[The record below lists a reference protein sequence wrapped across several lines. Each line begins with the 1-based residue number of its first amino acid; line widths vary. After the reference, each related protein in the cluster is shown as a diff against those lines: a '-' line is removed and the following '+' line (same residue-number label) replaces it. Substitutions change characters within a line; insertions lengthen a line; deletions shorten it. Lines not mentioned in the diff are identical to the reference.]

1 MVTGVDTGVVVVV
14 DMGAVVVVDTGTVV
28 VVDTGAGHGA
38 VVVVL
43 VVITGT
49 FPGTSVGVAPTT
61 VLAIVWDRDLCTT
74 CSTFTFL
81 ARQCN
86 PPQ

>member
-1 MVTGVDTGVVVVV
+1 MVTVVDT
-14 DMGAVVVVDTGTVV
+14 GAVVVVDMRAVV
-28 VVDTGAGHGA
+28 VVDTGA

-61 VLAIVWDRDLCTT
+61 VLAIMWDRDLCTT
-74 CSTFTFL
+74 CSTYTFL